1 MNNKKTIILIS
12 AVVIIACVMAAFFFK
27 QNFRVAR
34 DEGTIEETEN
44 KSKRIRDGK
53 MRKSGKVQKAQRIL
67 NSKGGEGVKKESKF
81 RLRNSNADL
90 TQTDE
95 YKNLT
100 PSQRKILDVIRQA
113 SDNDDKKALIE
124 LIHQLEKKPGWPS
137 AFPLI
142 IRREAVEALAW
153 FDSDCLPEIITFIAD
168 KDADVAQMATDELI
182 DSVSDQDMS
191 DRIRAQILISSL
203 NIPMDRDTVDHLLFE
218 LNNMR
223 NSVAVDTVKKLWEL
237 QNKNITSQLA
247 DAIEFFTG
255 EEGLDTPQKLD
266 EWLENNPD
274 DEGDEE
280 FYGGINVDKE

>member
-1 MNNKKTIILIS
+1 
-12 AVVIIACVMAAFFFK
+12 
-27 QNFRVAR
+27 
-34 DEGTIEETEN
+34 
-44 KSKRIRDGK
+44 
-53 MRKSGKVQKAQRIL
+53 
-67 NSKGGEGVKKESKF
+67 
-81 RLRNSNADL
+81 
-90 TQTDE
+90 
-95 YKNLT
+95 
-100 PSQRKILDVIRQA
+100 
-113 SDNDDKKALIE
+113 
-124 LIHQLEKKPGWPS
+124 LEKKSGWPS

-153 FDSDCLPEIITFIAD
+153 FDSDCLPEIIKFIAD
-168 KDADVAQMATDELI
+168 KDPGVAQVATDELI

-191 DRIRAQILISSL
+191 DRIRAQIMISSL

-237 QNKNITSQLA
+237 QNKNVTSQLT

-255 EEGLDTPQKLD
+255 EEGLDTPKKLD
-266 EWLENNPD
+266 EWLANNPD

>member
-12 AVVIIACVMAAFFFK
+12 AVVIIACVMAALFFE

-34 DEGTIEETEN
+34 EEGTIEETEN
-44 KSKRIRDGK
+44 KIKRIRDGK
-53 MRKSGKVQKAQRIL
+53 IRKSGKVQKAQRIL

-81 RLRNSNADL
+81 RLRNSNVDL

-100 PSQRKILDVIRQA
+100 PSQREILDGIRQA

-142 IRREAVEALAW
+142 IRQEAVEALAW
-153 FDSDCLPEIITFIAD
+153 FDLDCLPEIVQFIAD
-168 KDADVAQMATDELI
+168 KDPGVAQMAIDELV
-182 DSVSDQDMS
+182 DSVSDHDMS
-191 DRIRAQILISSL
+191 DRERAQILISSL

-223 NSVAVDTVKKLWEL
+223 NSVAVDTVKKLWE
-237 QNKNITSQLA
+237 QGNKNITSQLA
-247 DAIEFFTG
+247 DAIESFTG
-255 EEGLDTPQKLD
+255 EEGLDTPKKLD

-280 FYGGINVDKE
+280 FYGGSKGDEM